1 MRTLKIVYST
11 SSHLRYGGLEIVTSI
26 KADSLSTKEGCL
38 VWLAETEKVDILPRP
53 YSKSITTVDLGT
65 PYNSI
70 TTPFPL
76 NLLARTRMMFKH
88 KKALKT
94 FLDKIQPDI
103 VISVGE
109 DKFFLPFLRGPW
121 KTIRETH
128 YPKNNRQRYANGTF
142 LLNLIS
148 KLGDYLEYDVM
159 CNKYDCVVV
168 LSQED
173 LNTNWKGRQNVYAIP
188 NPTRF
193 QPNAPS
199 RLNEKR
205 ILAVGRLSHE
215 KNYSSLVRAF
225 SIVAKRFPSWRLDIY
240 GEGDDYP
247 SLVTEIN
254 DLGLS
259 DIICLRGNTTDIEK
273 EMLSSSIYVASSKYE
288 GFSLALVEAMA
299 CGLPVVSY
307 SCPYGPK
314 EIIQDGENGFLVP
327 LDDEQNLAERI
338 CQLIADDDLRLR
350 MGASAFERAKAFSLE
365 TITQKWLSLFNN
377 LMLEQ

>member
-26 KADSLSTKEGCL
+26 KAESLSTKDGCL
-38 VWLAETEKVDILPRP
+38 VWLVNSEKLDVLPPTISNKITE
-53 YSKSITTVDLGT
+53 VDLGT

-76 NLLARTRMMFKH
+76 NLLARARMMLKH
-88 KKALKT
+88 KKALKA

-109 DKFFLPFLRGPW
+109 DKFFLPYLRGPW
-121 KTIRETH
+121 KTIREIH
-128 YPKNNRQRYANGTF
+128 YPKYNRQKYAAGTF
-142 LLNLIS
+142 ILSLIS
-148 KLGDYLEYDVM
+148 RLGDYLEYDVV
-159 CNKYDCVVV
+159 CKKYDCVVV
-168 LSQED
+168 LTQED
-173 LNTNWKGRQNVYAIP
+173 LNTNWKGRKNVYAIP

-193 QPNAPS
+193 HPDVPS

-215 KNYSSLVRAF
+215 KNFSSLVRAF

-273 EMLSSSIYVASSKYE
+273 EMLTSSIFVASSKYE

-314 EIIQDGENGFLVP
+314 EIIQDGKNGFLVP
-327 LDDEQNLAERI
+327 VDDETSLAEKI
-338 CQLIADDDLRLR
+338 CLLIADDDLRSR
-350 MGASAFERAKAFSLE
+350 MGVSAFERAKAFSLE
-365 TITQKWLSLFNN
+365 TITRKWLFLFNN
-377 LMLEQ
+377 LTLEQ

>member
-1 MRTLKIVYST
+1 MRTLKIVYSA
-11 SSHLRYGGLEIVTSI
+11 SSNLRFGGLEIVTSI
-26 KADSLSTKEGCL
+26 KAESLSTKEGCL
-38 VWLAETEKVDILPRP
+38 VWLVNSEKLDVLPHPNSNTITE
-53 YSKSITTVDLGT
+53 VDLGT

-76 NLLARTRMMFKH
+76 NILVRTRMMLKH
-88 KKALKT
+88 KKALKA
-94 FLDKIQPDI
+94 FLDKIRPDI

-109 DKFFLPFLRGPW
+109 DKFFLPFIRGPW
-121 KTIRETH
+121 KTIREIH
-128 YPKNNRQRYANGTF
+128 YPKNNRQRYAHGSF
-142 LLNLIS
+142 LLRLIS
-148 KLGDYLEYDVM
+148 KLGDYLEYDVV

-168 LSQED
+168 LTQED
-173 LNTNWKGRQNVYAIP
+173 LITNWKGRKNVCAIP

-193 QPNAPS
+193 QPDVPS

-215 KNYSSLVRAF
+215 KNFSSLIRAY
-225 SIVAKRFPSWRLDIY
+225 SIVAKRFPKWRIDLY
-240 GEGDDYP
+240 GEGDEYF
-247 SLVTEIN
+247 SLVNEIN
-254 DLGLS
+254 SLGLS
-259 DIICLRGNTTDIEK
+259 DIVCLRGNTTDIEK